1 MIIGLGIDLVDVVD
15 LQSDMDEQRESLLHR
30 LFTPLE
36 RDYCS
41 SQPDPY
47 QNFAGTLA
55 AKEATMKAFG
65 SGWTDEVDWQ
75 DIEVVREPSGKPA
88 LVLNGKLLEMSKG
101 LGLKKSFL
109 SLTHTPANAIAVV
122 ILEG

>member
-1 MIIGLGIDLVDVVD
+1 MIIGLGIDLVDVLE
-15 LQSDMDEQRESLLHR
+15 LQSDVDEHKGPLLNR
-30 LFTPLE
+30 LFTPGE
-36 RDYCS
+36 RDYCA

-65 SGWTDEVDWQ
+65 TGWTDSVDWQ
-75 DIEVVREPSGKPA
+75 DIEIVREASGKPM
-88 LVLNGKLLEMSKG
+88 LILKGKLLEMSKRA
-101 LGLKKSFL
+101 GLKSSFL
-109 SLTHTPANAIAVV
+109 SLTHTSRNSLAVV

>member
-1 MIIGLGIDLVDVVD
+1 MIIGLGIDLVDVLD
-15 LQSDMDEQRESLLHR
+15 LQSDVDEQRESLLNR

-36 RDYCS
+36 RDYCA

-55 AKEATMKAFG
+55 AKEATMKALG
-65 SGWTDEVDWQ
+65 SGWTDKVDWQ
-75 DIEVVREPSGKPA
+75 DIEVIREPSGKPT
-88 LVLNGKLLEMSKG
+88 LVFKGELLEISKG
-101 LGLKKSFL
+101 AKVKSSFL
-109 SLTHTPANAIAVV
+109 SVTHTSRNSIAVV

>member
-1 MIIGLGIDLVDVVD
+1 MIIGLGIDLVDISE
-15 LQSDMDEQRESLLHR
+15 LQSDVDAKEELLHR
-30 LFTPLE
+30 IFTPLE
-36 RDYCS
+36 RDYCA

-75 DIEVVREPSGKPA
+75 DIEVVREPSGKPV
-88 LVLNGKLLEMSKG
+88 LVFKGKLLEISKRANV
-101 LGLKKSFL
+101 KSSFV
-109 SLTHTPANAIAVV
+109 SVTHTPRYSNAVV